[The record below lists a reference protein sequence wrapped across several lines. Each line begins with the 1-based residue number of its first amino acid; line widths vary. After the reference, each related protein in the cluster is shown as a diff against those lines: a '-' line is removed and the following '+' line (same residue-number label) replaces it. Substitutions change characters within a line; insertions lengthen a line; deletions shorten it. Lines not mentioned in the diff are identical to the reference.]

1 MNKLD
6 NLQATKEFEL
16 AQQIQSGINSF
27 SFSPEAFAASI
38 PYFHRTL
45 QQSFWRVIVE
55 CVKVYADDQFGC
67 DDRNK
72 ASHLEA
78 KEMMEYLREN
88 GRYIPYI

>member
-1 MNKLD
+1 
-6 NLQATKEFEL
+6 
-16 AQQIQSGINSF
+16 
-27 SFSPEAFAASI
+27 
-38 PYFHRTL
+38 
-45 QQSFWRVIVE
+45 VIVE